1 MVIRSFADDATRRV
15 FERERVA
22 RFGHDLQRM
31 AHRKLLL
38 IEAADEL
45 NDLRIPP
52 GNRLESLEGD
62 RAGQHSIRVNDQ
74 YRICFR
80 WTPSGAEDVE
90 IVDYH

>member
-1 MVIRSFADDATRRV
+1 MIRSFADDATRKV

-22 RFGHDLQRM
+22 QMGHDLQRV

-38 IEAADEL
+38 LEAADKL

-52 GNRLESLEGD
+52 GNRLEALKGD

-80 WTPSGAEDVE
+80 WTASGAEDVQ
-90 IVDYH
+90 IVDDH

>member
-1 MVIRSFADDATRRV
+1 MIRSFADDATRKV

-22 RFGHDLQRM
+22 QMGHDLQRM

-52 GNRLESLEGD
+52 GNRLEALKGD
-62 RAGQHSIRVNDQ
+62 RAGQHSVRVNDQ

-80 WTPSGAEDVE
+80 WTASGAEDVQ